1 MNPDKQERKRMRDK
15 RMFENIYDLIKGGK
29 FEEEAR
35 RELRRFI
42 KYKNI
47 EWSGDDN
54 TISLGKH
61 FTFQLLKK

>member
-1 MNPDKQERKRMRDK
+1 MKNNNKK
-15 RMFENIYDLIKGGK
+15 RMFENIYDLIKGGQY
-29 FEEEAR
+29 EEEAKKEIR
-35 RELRRFI
+35 QFI

-61 FTFQLLKK
+61 FIIKLIEK